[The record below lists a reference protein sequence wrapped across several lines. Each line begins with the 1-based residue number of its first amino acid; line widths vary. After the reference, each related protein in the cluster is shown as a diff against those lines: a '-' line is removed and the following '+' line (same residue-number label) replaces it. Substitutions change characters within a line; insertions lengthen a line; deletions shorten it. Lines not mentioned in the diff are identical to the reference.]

1 MPVRHPEWEIS
12 VHEVKALLDSRQ
24 PVLLIDVRE
33 HGEHQICKIDGAQ
46 LIPLGE
52 LHIRAADIREA
63 AAGRPVIAHC
73 HHGGRSLSAAS
84 LLREAGIPGVKSMA
98 GGIDEWSCVIDST
111 VPRY

>member
-12 VHEVKALLDSRQ
+12 VQDVKALLDAKQ
-24 PVLLIDVRE
+24 PMLLLDVRE
-33 HGEHQICKIDGAQ
+33 PGEHHICKIDGAQ
-46 LIPLGE
+46 LVPLGE
-52 LHIRAADIREA
+52 LQNRAADIRNA